1 MATRQK
7 LPTPSPGIS
16 RIDQESTRTHGY
28 VGRVGYRRTDSGW
41 RPQFTAFFGD
51 RSHGG
56 AAESLKAAEKWL
68 RQIKK
73 QVGGAEKSNGRA
85 AGARG
90 TGARGATKKA
100 AAHKS
105 TAKRAGSRTTTGRRA
120 SAR

>member
-16 RIDQESTRTHGY
+16 RIDQESTRTHGF

-56 AAESLKAAEKWL
+56 ANESLKAAEKWL
-68 RQIKK
+68 RAIKK
-73 QVGGAEKSNGRA
+73 QIGNGSARS
-85 AGARG
+85 AGATRGAAKKAGAKKATAKKSAGRG
-90 TGARGATKKA
+90 TKTAT
-100 AAHKS
+100 
-105 TAKRAGSRTTTGRRA
+105 RRA

>member
-1 MATRQK
+1 MPPRQK
-7 LPTPSPGIS
+7 PPTPSPGIS

-56 AAESLKAAEKWL
+56 ALEALKAAEKWL
-68 RQIKK
+68 RATKRQA
-73 QVGGAEKSNGRA
+73 GDGARGAAKTGSRGAAKS

-90 TGARGATKKA
+90 GRAATKKGA
-100 AAHKS
+100 TRS
-105 TAKRAGSRTTTGRRA
+105 
-120 SAR
+120 SARSAR

>member
-1 MATRQK
+1 MPPRQK

-16 RIDQESTRTHGY
+16 RIDQESTRTHGF

-56 AAESLKAAEKWL
+56 AGEALKAAEKWL
-68 RQIKK
+68 RATKRQA
-73 QVGGAEKSNGRA
+73 GDGARGAAKTGSRGAAKTTAR

-90 TGARGATKKA
+90 GRTTAKKASTSRSGARA
-100 AAHKS
+100 A
-105 TAKRAGSRTTTGRRA
+105 R
-120 SAR
+120 